1 MKKLLLVAALAAAGW
16 YGYRWFADRAA
27 FQAYEKFAHAWTRGN
42 KDEAIR
48 HSDKAVAENA
58 LERQNLRGLRSGSI
72 MEAFRGERYEVESR
86 NVLPDGDVQLE
97 VRQTISFDPPGAT
110 TGIGGAMWTTIHHSA
125 KLHRTPEGW
134 KVAAFEAKYLDM
146 GETRRR

>member
-1 MKKLLLVAALAAAGW
+1 MKKLFLAAVLAAAGW
-16 YGYRWFADRAA
+16 YGYRWFADRQA
-27 FQAYEKFAHAWTRGN
+27 FQAYEKFAHGWTRGD

-48 HSDKAVAENA
+48 HSDKTVAENA
-58 LERQNLRGLRSGSI
+58 LERQNLRGMRSGSI

-86 NVLPDGDVQLE
+86 RVLPEGDVQLE
-97 VRQTISFDPPGAT
+97 VNQTIYFDPPGAT

-125 KLHRTPEGW
+125 RLHRTPEGW
-134 KVAAFEAKYLDM
+134 KVAAFDAKYLDM